1 MCSVS
6 GPTQI
11 PEKTHH
17 PPTILQNRGVLN
29 CTTLPIVVSLDPRA
43 LSSNTGTGT
52 SVAVAQ
58 RHRLSFAAA
67 AWQRAIVQL
76 GPCDGDVIS
85 LCPESRVSSW
95 KLTSEQVTQFHRW
108 QRRGEEGWMEDW
120 REFWCSSTKKNE
132 RSIICQGLGND
143 CTIAALSR
151 SHFCPSSELWCLSY
165 NLNSSRR
172 VFDQVGM
179 TDHTHQPA
187 VVNVSM
193 CPLRRIV
200 LALLR
205 RLNGPIMKLAVK
217 WVIPVFQ
224 IRKKRGLL
232 EEGTL
237 NKQILLCFL
246 TPPLVQGQPASELAS
261 AITRVRQDKS
271 SQSGPTD
278 SKALRSRQ

>member
-1 MCSVS
+1 MLVGQHKSQKRRTALEQYCR
-6 GPTQI
+6 T
-11 PEKTHH
+11 E
-17 PPTILQNRGVLN
+17 GVLN

-58 RHRLSFAAA
+58 RHRLSFATA

-76 GPCDGDVIS
+76 GPSDGDVIS

-108 QRRGEEGWMEDW
+108 QRRGGGGDGRLE
-120 REFWCSSTKKNE
+120 RVLVLIHTHTKKE

-172 VFDQVGM
+172 VFDQVGI

-187 VVNVSM
+187 AVNVSM

-200 LALLR
+200 LALLK

-217 WVIPVFQ
+217 WVIPLFQ
-224 IRKKRGLL
+224 IRKKGGLL

-237 NKQILLCFL
+237 NKQILLCIP

-278 SKALRSRQ
+278 SKVLRSRQ